1 MESTPIS
8 SPACKV
14 SCAPLYCAALRRT
27 LPSNCLWQVR
37 APGDVPPLQATSP
50 GELHLYEEIIARSA
64 TKASLSC
71 GNFLGMMNVLIQL
84 RKVCDHPDLFKPR
97 PIQSPLACAAL
108 LLQAAA
114 LVTRALERH
123 PLETLTSKVLH
134 FWDFNTDTSLRMLM
148 QELVPTQAQ
157 FIDIDDIAL
166 STPATASASL
176 FSSNSGV
183 AAASLCGAKFE
194 AVVEQH
200 YALLH
205 DRKLHK
211 MTSNYNLL
219 CTRCCRSRLTLHW
232 CSVRICQQLPG
243 PLSTTRVVQAK
254 QDARANRSIT
264 PAWLG
269 LVRSVT
275 ERAEQMHNTIRQFV
289 FVPPP
294 PPVVSAGPQLH
305 PVDSQW

>member
-8 SPACKV
+8 SPACMV
-14 SCAPLYCAALRRT
+14 SCAPSYCAALRRT
-27 LPSNCLWQVR
+27 LPNNCLWQVR
-37 APGDVPPLQATSP
+37 APGDVLPLQATSP

-64 TKASLSC
+64 TKASLSD

-84 RKVCDHPDLFKPR
+84 RKVCDHPDLFKPAL
-97 PIQSPLACAAL
+97 PLH
-108 LLQAAA
+108 AAA

-123 PLETLTSKVLH
+123 PLETLTSKVLR
-134 FWDFNTDTSLRMLM
+134 FWDFNTDTSARMLM

-157 FIDIDDIAL
+157 FIDIDDIVL
-166 STPATASASL
+166 PTPATASASL

-205 DRKLHK
+205 NQKLHK
-211 MTSNYNLL
+211 MTSNCNLL
-219 CTRCCRSRLTLHW
+219 CTLCCRSRLTLHW
-232 CSVRICQQLPG
+232 RSVRICQQLPG
-243 PLSTTRVVQAK
+243 PLFTTRVVQAK

-269 LVRSVT
+269 LVRSVA
-275 ERAEQMHNTIRQFV
+275 ERAEQMHNTIRQFA

-294 PPVVSAGPQLH
+294 PPCGLCWTTASSCRLAVVGSA
-305 PVDSQW
+305 ST

>member
-1 MESTPIS
+1 
-8 SPACKV
+8 
-14 SCAPLYCAALRRT
+14 
-27 LPSNCLWQVR
+27 
-37 APGDVPPLQATSP
+37 
-50 GELHLYEEIIARSA
+50 
-64 TKASLSC
+64 
-71 GNFLGMMNVLIQL
+71 
-84 RKVCDHPDLFKPR
+84 
-97 PIQSPLACAAL
+97 
-108 LLQAAA
+108 
-114 LVTRALERH
+114 
-123 PLETLTSKVLH
+123 
-134 FWDFNTDTSLRMLM
+134 M

-166 STPATASASL
+166 PTPAAASASL

-205 DRKLHK
+205 DQKLHK

-219 CTRCCRSRLTLHW
+219 CTLCCRSRLTLHW
-232 CSVRICQQLPG
+232 RSVRICQQLPG
-243 PLSTTRVVQAK
+243 PLFTTRVVQAK

-275 ERAEQMHNTIRQFV
+275 ERAEQMHNTIRQFA
-289 FVPPP
+289 FVLPP

-305 PVDSQW
+305 PVDSQWWARHQLDGCRQRHILRHGLEPCYGRAGTGSGASHRADPRRAHLSPGVREHRGGEYSDQSPAEEAPGLFGDDGRQLQRSLALLFEWA